1 MGPGN
6 RSEPSSA
13 ERDGGRAR
21 GVRTDGDG
29 GGGSAPAERDGT
41 TAGTPPPT
49 DPDGGPTAT
58 SESAAAPLPPG
69 PDGYPLVGNAPA
81 FLRDPFGFY
90 DRLHEY
96 GDVVR
101 WGFPGFPYTTV
112 FHPDHVEQVLVED
125 HDRFDRNLFENFSI
139 DFAPEGLFFT
149 EGEQWR
155 RQRRLLQSAF
165 TMDRI
170 EGYADAMAATAA
182 RTAAAWNDG
191 QVVHLDDAFGDLTL
205 SILAR
210 TLFDVDL
217 DPTGED
223 AAITRAAAAI
233 NRRGDPTNLGTFL
246 PTWLPTPGN
255 RRYRHALSDFRGR
268 VDDLVARRRRG
279 EGDER
284 DADDLLSLLL
294 AAGDDEDATLSD
306 AEIRDNLVTFLFAG
320 HETTALGLTYA
331 VLLLASHEEQAA
343 RLRAELDA
351 ELDGDR
357 PGLEDL
363 DSLTYTDQVIS
374 EALRLHPPAHL
385 LIRRATA
392 DTTIGGY
399 RVPAGTFVTLPQF
412 YVHTDER
419 WWDDP
424 EAFRPD
430 RFADGAA
437 DGPVEPPADS
447 HTDSPADRPSD
458 NPSDSHADSQPDR
471 PEYAYFPFGGG
482 PRHCIGMRF
491 ARLELRLVLAEL
503 ARSFEFELLSDPD
516 PAISSGIT
524 HRPKDPV
531 RVRVH
536 RR

>member
-1 MGPGN
+1 MEPGN
-6 RSEPSSA
+6 RSDPPPEA
-13 ERDGGRAR
+13 
-21 GVRTDGDG
+21 GDG
-29 GGGSAPAERDGT
+29 STARTAPPADRGDGPTEPTAPAE
-41 TAGTPPPT
+41 APQP
-49 DPDGGPTAT
+49 
-58 SESAAAPLPPG
+58 SEAPLPSG
-69 PDGYPLVGNAPA
+69 PDGYPVVGNAPA

-90 DRLHEY
+90 ERLHEY

-101 WGFPGFPYTTV
+101 WGFPGFTYTTV
-112 FHPDHVEQVLVED
+112 FHPDHVQQVLVED

-155 RQRRLLQSAF
+155 RQRRLLQPAF

-170 EGYADAMAATAA
+170 EGYADAMAETAA

-191 QVVHLDDAFGDLTL
+191 QVVCLDDAFGDLTL

-210 TLFDVDL
+210 TLFDIDL

-233 NRRGDPTNLGTFL
+233 NRRGDPTNLATFL

-255 RRYRHALSDFRGR
+255 RRYRRALSDFRAR
-268 VDDLVARRRRG
+268 VDDIAARRRRG
-279 EGDER
+279 DGDER

-306 AEIRDNLVTFLFAG
+306 TEIRDNLVTVLFAG

-331 VLLLASHEEQAA
+331 VLLLASHEAQAA

-357 PGLEDL
+357 PAFEDL
-363 DSLTYTDQVIS
+363 DSLTYTDQVVS

-385 LIRRATA
+385 LIRRATT
-392 DTTIGGY
+392 DTSIGGY

-424 EAFRPD
+424 EAFRPE

-437 DGPVEPPADS
+437 DGPVEPPAES
-447 HTDSPADRPSD
+447 PADSPADRPSD
-458 NPSDSHADSQPDR
+458 NRSDSHADSHADSQPDR

-491 ARLELRLVLAEL
+491 ARLEFRLVLAEL
-503 ARSFEFELLSDPD
+503 ARTFEFELLSDPD

-524 HRPKDPV
+524 HRPKDSV